1 MQNLPKTI
9 NIDSFNEAHYI
20 ACFGCDTKVFAMIL
34 DSIENDLSKP
44 RKARVCDKLMATL
57 MFMKIGV
64 TFTALSGIF
73 GVHYTTISDWFK
85 ETIFWLSELSKD
97 GIVWWDRETIKV
109 NIINLVQ
116 S

>member
-9 NIDSFNEAHYI
+9 NIDFFNEAQFI

-34 DSIENDLSKP
+34 DSIENNLSKP
-44 RKARVCDKLMATL
+44 RKARVCDKLIATL
-57 MFMKIGV
+57 MFLKIGA

-85 ETIFWLSELSKD
+85 ETINELSELSKD
-97 GIVWWDRETIKV
+97 GIVWWPDEIIKV
-109 NIINLVQ
+109 YIRADLL
-116 S
+116 